1 MRNAGDGRG
10 PGWACPLL
18 QQTVVPHD
26 RALLPLSLHMLPSL
40 SEMWSDWLLLEQ
52 HLVAYNIY
60 PLEEKKKHITFVQ
73 GKTSLELCPSFSCLT
88 LALITTALL
97 SAIPHRALHSSSW
110 SPLNLFL
117 F

>member
-18 QQTVVPHD
+18 QRTVVPHNG
-26 RALLPLSLHMLPSL
+26 ALLPLSLHMLPSL

-60 PLEEKKKHITFVQ
+60 PLEEKKETYYICTGQ
-73 GKTSLELCPSFSCLT
+73 DLATT
-88 LALITTALL
+88 LPLILMFDI
-97 SAIPHRALHSSSW
+97 SSNNHSPAPCH
-110 SPLNLFL
+110 SPQSPAQLFL
-117 F
+117 VPS